1 MKKMMGAAL
10 LAAALLAILLS
21 GRSAPGEEK
30 EGYAVPSVFVK
41 EMRNAKN
48 RI

>member
-1 MKKMMGAAL
+1 MKKTIGVVL
-10 LAAALLAILLS
+10 LAAALLAILLM
-21 GRSAPGEEK
+21 GRTVPQKEK